1 MDGRL
6 KSGEAHH
13 RGEHHVDRRCFHH
26 FVERLLTRVNFDIG
40 TVGKQ
45 IFQRIVV
52 SLIGYNH
59 CGGIELMGLLG
70 QFLHTVVSRKA
81 VSLITVGVLTNDI
94 KGLGTDGTGAT
105 QDAYLLFLHV

>member
-1 MDGRL
+1 M
-6 KSGEAHH
+6 
-13 RGEHHVDRRCFHH
+13 
-26 FVERLLTRVNFDIG
+26 
-40 TVGKQ
+40 
-45 IFQRIVV
+45 